1 MPNFLNIHCLK
12 CRTDIQIDIA
22 ATVLLR
28 VTENGTD
35 ADESK
40 GGHHDYTPRSDAT
53 CNACDYYGRLQD
65 FEQEEEAEIAE
76 ATV

>member
-1 MPNFLNIHCLK
+1 
-12 CRTDIQIDIA
+12 
-22 ATVLLR
+22 LLR

-53 CNACDYYGRLQD
+53 CNACGYYGRLQD